1 MAHSLTDWTIRVDVE
16 AALRGQGVD
25 PEAVRERSPAVLA
38 AAARAVP
45 QGQALLRPLVTY
57 RRLSVERHEWGRLV
71 LDSGALEFGAE
82 AADCLASARELV
94 VLACTIGSD
103 LESMVDQ
110 LFPTDPVA
118 ALALDGVGNVAV
130 EALAIDVCR
139 HFTEEGKTRGLGGST
154 PCWPGGAGWPTAQA
168 LPQILDL
175 LGPGGDDGQA
185 VRLSPSMMLRPLK
198 SVCLAVGLAPGAEA
212 RELACAACGHSP
224 LAGWVRAA
232 ASRVS

>member
-25 PEAVRERSPAVLA
+25 PEVVRERSPTVLA

-57 RRLSVERHEWGRLV
+57 RKLSVKGHESGRLL
-71 LDSGALEFGAE
+71 LDSGPLECGSG

-103 LESMVDQ
+103 LKSRVEE
-110 LFPTDPVA
+110 LFTTDPVA

-130 EALAIDVCR
+130 EALAKDACR
-139 HFTEEGKTRGLGGST
+139 HFMERGKMRGLGEST

-175 LGPGGDDGQA
+175 LGPGGDDGRA

-198 SVCLAVGLAPGAEA
+198 SVCLAVGLSPSAEA

-224 LAGWVRAA
+224 LAGWARSA
-232 ASRVS
+232 ASRV